1 MNQDQLLEKYD
12 SRLHGAAGYALRCV
26 RPKRYG
32 IRIEYDEV
40 YAIAYERLLIL
51 AGYSAPR
58 QPGDGWRKGKGS
70 NAGKLSKWES
80 DPGSAGAYL
89 QQELNTYTKRA
100 LWRMVTA
107 EIKRQSQTCELLN
120 EGCNDPEVRV
130 AEHPLI
136 PGKSDHMTEFGVVDT
151 SENGLPPDQ
160 FPLLRDYYLN
170 PDSTVSRKTAAFIA
184 ELEVFKAWAVKYHRI
199 ARN

>member
-12 SRLHGAAGYALRCV
+12 SRLRGAAGYALRCV

-32 IRIEYDEV
+32 INIEYSEV
-40 YAIAYERLLIL
+40 YTIAYERLLIL

-70 NAGKLSKWES
+70 NAGKLSEWES
-80 DPGSAGAYL
+80 DPESAGSYV

-100 LWRMVTA
+100 LWRMITA
-107 EIKRQSQTCELLN
+107 EFKRQSQTCELLA
-120 EGCNDPEVRV
+120 EHFDDPEVGNLRI
-130 AEHPLI
+130 A
-136 PGKSDHMTEFGVVDT
+136 GKSDHMTEFGIVDT
-151 SENGLPPDQ
+151 SEIGLLPEQ

-170 PDSTVSRKTAAFIA
+170 PDSTVSRKTRAFIT
-184 ELEVFKAWAVKYHRI
+184 ELEAFKAWAVKYHRI